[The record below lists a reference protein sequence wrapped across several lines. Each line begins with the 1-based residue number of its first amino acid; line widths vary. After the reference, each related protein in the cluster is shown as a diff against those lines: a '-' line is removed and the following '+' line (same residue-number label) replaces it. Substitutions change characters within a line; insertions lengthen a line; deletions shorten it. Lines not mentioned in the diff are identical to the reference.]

1 MDNKVHVQVL
11 GEFFF
16 SQLRGI
22 PIYDRERQRVGELR
36 DLAIRW
42 EGGTPKITA
51 IKYAKGV
58 QEHIPVEQVEDVQ
71 LMGV

>member
-1 MDNKVHVQVL
+1 MNNKVHVQVL

-16 SQLRGI
+16 SQLQGI

-42 EGGTPKITA
+42 EGETPKS
-51 IKYAKGV
+51 YG
-58 QEHIPVEQVEDVQ
+58 HQVCQ
-71 LMGV
+71 RGPGTYPGGAG